1 MGLFQNS
8 QNDPK
13 NTLKYLIGPKLP
25 MDLMSTNEA
34 DDEKE
39 NEPKSLIEI
48 YGAKKN

>member
-1 MGLFQNS
+1 
-8 QNDPK
+8 
-13 NTLKYLIGPKLP
+13 

-48 YGAKKN
+48 YGAKYHIGPK